1 MNLTKILRQL
11 FICLIAFVAGAG
23 AMQWWHIRQARQDK
37 AFLGTLAETESV
49 FVRDMTQ
56 ADEADG
62 VSDVQAPQMAAP
74 LTVPSQL
81 SKIDV
86 PDVQTVLPRSGAE
99 FAPNGEEEPASE
111 TALPVLDASS
121 RVAVGSAVQVPTSAS
136 TQTVSAESKISMI
149 EAPVQAVMVKSLEQY
164 RDFKRRARGNYPEV
178 DFEKQNV
185 LVLESA
191 SNLPDKVFEIQTVA
205 DEGGKRVVTYRV
217 SVFGLD
223 KKTNTH
229 SVAIVDKADL
239 PLELKQVL

>member
-11 FICLIAFVAGAG
+11 ILCTVAFVAGACT
-23 AMQWWHIRQARQDK
+23 MQWWNMRQARQDK
-37 AFLGTLAETESV
+37 ALLDTLAETESV
-49 FVRDMTQ
+49 FVRDMT
-56 ADEADG
+56 AAGEAEG
-62 VSDVQAPQMAAP
+62 VSDVQTPQPEAT

-99 FAPNGEEEPASE
+99 FTPNEEETKPAD
-111 TALPVLDASS
+111 TLPVLDTTS
-121 RVAVGSAVQVPTSAS
+121 RVAVGTTVQVPTVSS
-136 TQTVSAESKISMI
+136 TQTATTESKISMI
-149 EAPVQAVMVKSLEQY
+149 EAPVKAVLIKSLEEY
-164 RDFKRRARGNYPEV
+164 RDFKRRARGSYPEV
-178 DFEKQNV
+178 DFTKEHL
-185 LVLESA
+185 LVLESS

-229 SVAIVDKADL
+229 SVVIVDKTDL

>member
-11 FICLIAFVAGAG
+11 IICTVAFVAGAVC
-23 AMQWWHIRQARQDK
+23 MQWWNMRQARQDK
-37 AFLGTLAETESV
+37 AFLGTLEETESV

-62 VSDVQAPQMAAP
+62 VSDAQTPQMAAP

-81 SKIDV
+81 SKIEV

-99 FAPNGEEEPASE
+99 FAPNSEEETKPES
-111 TALPVLDASS
+111 TLPVLDITS
-121 RVAVGSAVQVPTSAS
+121 RVAVGTTVQVPTVSS
-136 TQTVSAESKISMI
+136 TQTAVTESKISMI
-149 EAPVQAVMVKSLEQY
+149 EAPVEAVLIKSLEEY
-164 RDFKRRARGNYPEV
+164 RDFKRRARGSYPEV
-178 DFEKQNV
+178 DFTKEHV

-205 DEGGKRVVTYRV
+205 DEGGKRIVTYRV

-229 SVAIVDKADL
+229 SVAIVDKADV

>member
-1 MNLTKILRQL
+1 MTNFLRQL
-11 FICLIAFVAGAG
+11 IVCALFFIAGAA
-23 AMQWWHIRQARQDK
+23 AMQVWHVHQARQDK
-37 AFLGTLAETESV
+37 ALLDTLAETDSV
-49 FVRDMTQ
+49 FVRDMTN
-56 ADEADG
+56 AAEPDG
-62 VSDVQAPQMAAP
+62 VSDTQAPQMAAK

-99 FAPNGEEEPASE
+99 FMPNADEENAPTA
-111 TALPVLDASS
+111 ALPVLDDSS
-121 RVAVGSAVQVPTSAS
+121 RVAVGTAIQTATAPA
-136 TQTVSAESKISMI
+136 QTVAADTKISMI
-149 EAPVQAVMVKSLEQY
+149 EVPVEAVVIKSLDEY
-164 RDFKRRARGNYPEV
+164 RDFKRRARGSYPEV
-178 DFEKQNV
+178 DFEKQDV

-205 DEGGKRVVTYRV
+205 DDNGKRIITYRV

-229 SVAIVDKADL
+229 SVAVVDKSNL